1 MKVEIDSLFAA
12 DQTPLSKTFLLE
24 DGAIKPISYPH
35 VRSFHSI
42 RTKISGI
49 EGLAE
54 LVKAVGDKEGCLLK
68 GRLDKLLRAESRA
81 GHTNASDSTQWICLD
96 IDGLR
101 GVDTVQGFI
110 RLLPEVFRTTSHVIQ
125 YSSSMGIV
133 DKGLSA
139 HVFFLLQKPVPAM
152 VIKRWLVYQNLTI
165 PHLMARLALTRSRV
179 AMRYPL
185 DVTTCQNDKL
195 IYVAP
200 AIRTP
205 GVLDT
210 FEEERVQLVKKRY
223 VALKYDFEVAGH
235 INVEQRALEE
245 MDRIRENAGL
255 AKQSHETIKIG
266 RVEVLKDVTA
276 HVGVTGIKRERGFT
290 YLNLNG
296 GDSWGYYHP
305 DENPKIL
312 YNFKG
317 EPNLDIQA
325 VLPEY
330 YERCVNAGAELLER
344 ADDSGEH
351 NDAAVERGTDSVQP
365 DDGGGEGSGDS
376 VDDEHEPTTGD
387 WITLVGIEGH
397 SGGYFGVRYQP
408 STSTFS
414 YTSIAQRIQVKD
426 FCSEYGIPTPDRLN
440 RWRVGYDFQDFGYKI
455 NNDARFINLF
465 DPPTYLRLEQREPN
479 TKCEVP
485 ELIATILK
493 HVVGGG
499 SEAYQLFLN
508 WLACVVQYRRSIG
521 TAWLLSGTQGT
532 GKGLFFTHIM
542 MPILGRDYVS
552 RATLPMF
559 EKEFNS
565 FIEHSLLIFVDEI
578 RLKELKQAS
587 VALSNL
593 KQYITED
600 VLPVRKMRTDPFLVD
615 NHANFVFASN
625 HYDSMEID
633 PSDRRFLV
641 APRQEEPLSTVV
653 ELEGIDRRISEELE
667 GFAQYLCNRDADLQ
681 LARSMYHSSER
692 QRLKHLTRNASDEVA
707 DALRIGDIEFFIN
720 EAPSVDKPGEAAIQ
734 AKLQEPISYSKFL
747 RLVMEAP
754 DHVVNIPRDMLRM
767 VWWHMTGAWFQTPT
781 KFSKFIGRLGL
792 QITRVRVG
800 DSTMAGL
807 HKVQF
812 NVTDQARQEYIRW
825 LAKQK
830 EHLSP
835 VRTTS
840 TASTNPSPQNRNRVQ
855 RKIRTRPVRY
865 VHGAPREG

>member
-1 MKVEIDSLFAA
+1 MKVQIDSLFAA
-12 DQTPLSKTFLLE
+12 DKTSLSKKFLLDE
-24 DGAIKPISYPH
+24 GVIKPISYPH
-35 VRSFHSI
+35 VRSFNSV

-54 LVKAVGDKEGCLLK
+54 LVKAVGERGGCLLK
-68 GRLDKLLRAESRA
+68 GHLDKTLRTEPRA
-81 GHTNASDSTQWICLD
+81 GHTTTSDSTQWICLD

-101 GVDTVQGFI
+101 GVDTVRDFI

-139 HVFFLLQKPVPAM
+139 HVFYLLQKPVPAPM
-152 VIKRWLVYQNLTI
+152 LKRWLIYQNLTI

-200 AIRTP
+200 AIRNP
-205 GVLDT
+205 GIEDT
-210 FEEERVQLVKKRY
+210 FKEERVQLVKKRY
-223 VALKYDFEVAGH
+223 VALNYHFDEMAGMH
-235 INVEQRALEE
+235 VEGMALDQ
-245 MDRIRENAGL
+245 MNRIRENAGL
-255 AKQSHETIKIG
+255 EKQTHETRTIG
-266 RVEVLKDVTA
+266 KTEVLKNVETSIA
-276 HVGVTGIKRERGFT
+276 VTGVKRERGFT

-296 GDSWGYYHP
+296 GDSWGYYHG
-305 DENPKIL
+305 DDNPTIL
-312 YNFKG
+312 FNFKG
-317 EPNLDIQA
+317 EPNLDIKA

-330 YERCVNAGAELLER
+330 YEQCVNAGAELLER
-344 ADDSGEH
+344 DDDSGEH
-351 NDAAVERGTDSVQP
+351 PDAPAELCADTLQP
-365 DDGGGEGSGDS
+365 DDEGGAGSGES
-376 VDDEHEPTTGD
+376 AESES

-397 SGGYFGVRYQP
+397 SGGYFGLRYQP
-408 STSTFS
+408 STSAFI

-426 FCSEYGIPTPDRLN
+426 FCSEYGIPTPERLN
-440 RWRVGYDFQDFGYKI
+440 RWRVGYDFTDFSYKI
-455 NNDARFINLF
+455 DNEGRFINLF
-465 DPPTYLRLEQREPN
+465 DPPTYIRLERRDES
-479 TKCEVP
+479 TDCEVP
-485 ELIATILK
+485 ELIATILR
-493 HVVGGG
+493 HVVGGDA
-499 SEAYQLFLN
+499 EAYQLFLN
-508 WLACVVQYRRSIG
+508 WLACVVQHRRSIG

-552 RATLPMF
+552 RATLPVF
-559 EKEFNS
+559 EKEFNG
-565 FIEHSLLIFVDEI
+565 FMERSLLIFVDEI

-600 VLPVRKMRTDPFLVD
+600 VIPMRKMRTDPYMVD

-641 APRQEEPLSTVV
+641 APRQEAPLSTVV
-653 ELEGIDRRISEELE
+653 SLEGIDTRIRGELE
-667 GFAQYLCNRDADLQ
+667 GFAQYLCERDANME

-707 DALRIGDIEFFIN
+707 DALRAGDFEFFIN
-720 EAPSVDKPGEAAIQ
+720 EAPDVDKPGEAAIQ
-734 AKLQEPISYSKFL
+734 AKLPEPISYSKFL
-747 RLVMEAP
+747 KLVMETP
-754 DHVVNIPRDMLRM
+754 NHEVNIPRDMLRM
-767 VWWHMTGAWFQTPT
+767 VWWQITGAWFLTPT
-781 KFSKFIGRLGL
+781 KFSKFVGKMGL
-792 QITRVRVG
+792 QVKRIRIGEDLVQ
-800 DSTMAGL
+800 GL
-807 HKVQF
+807 HNVQF
-812 NVTDQARQEYIRW
+812 NVTDQSRQEYVRW

-835 VRTTS
+835 VQTTS
-840 TASTNPSPQNRNRVQ
+840 STSKSTEASS
-855 RKIRTRPVRY
+855 
-865 VHGAPREG
+865 E

>member
-1 MKVEIDSLFAA
+1 MKVQIDSLFAA
-12 DQTPLSKTFLLE
+12 DKTPLSKKFLLDE
-24 DGAIKPISYPH
+24 GVIKPISYPH
-35 VRSFHSI
+35 VRTFNSV

-49 EGLAE
+49 EGLAH
-54 LVKAVGDKEGCLLK
+54 LVSLVGQRKGCLLK
-68 GRLDKLLRAESRA
+68 GLLDGELRAQSRA
-81 GHTNASDSTQWICLD
+81 GHTLAGQSTQWICLD

-101 GVDTVQGFI
+101 GVDTVQDFI

-139 HVFFLLQKPVPAM
+139 HVFFLIQKPVPAP
-152 VIKRWLVYQNLTI
+152 VIKRWLMYQNLTI

-205 GVLDT
+205 GVIDT
-210 FEEERVQLVKKRY
+210 FKEERVQVVNKRY
-223 VALKYDFEVAGH
+223 VALKYSFEVADD
-235 INVEQRALEE
+235 INVEQLALDE
-245 MDRIRENAGL
+245 MNRIRENAGL
-255 AKQSHETIKIG
+255 EKQTHDTTKIG
-266 RVEVLKDVTA
+266 KVEVLKDVTS
-276 HVGVTGIKRERGFT
+276 HVAVTGVKRERGFT

-296 GDSWGYYHP
+296 GDSWGYYHG
-305 DENPKIL
+305 DDNPKIL

-317 EPNLDIQA
+317 EPNLDIQS

-330 YERCVNAGAELLER
+330 YEQCVNVGAELLE
-344 ADDSGEH
+344 H
-351 NDAAVERGTDSVQP
+351 V
-365 DDGGGEGSGDS
+365 DDGGEHSAVTVEHSTDALQQHDGEGEGSDENTQPDS
-376 VDDEHEPTTGD
+376 GVERVDRP
-387 WITLVGIEGH
+387 WITLVGIEDH

-408 STSTFS
+408 STSLFF

-426 FCSEYGIPTPDRLN
+426 YCSEFGIPTPDRLN
-440 RWRVGYDFQDFGYKI
+440 RWRVGYDFQDYSYKI
-455 NNDARFINLF
+455 NNDARFINLY
-465 DPPTYLRLEQREPN
+465 DPPTYVRNDSGVSESNP
-479 TKCEVP
+479 P
-485 ELIATILK
+485 ELISTVLR
-493 HVVGGG
+493 HVVGGDA
-499 SEAYQLFLN
+499 EAYELFLN
-508 WLACVVQYRRSIG
+508 WLACVVQFRKSIG

-565 FIEHSLLIFVDEI
+565 FLEHSLLIFVDEI

-641 APRQEEPLSTVV
+641 APRQEEPLSSVV
-653 ELEGIDRRISEELE
+653 SLEGIDTRIRGELE
-667 GFAQYLCNRDADLQ
+667 GFAQYLCGRTADIE

-707 DALRIGDIEFFIN
+707 DALRAGDFEFFLD
-720 EAPSVDKPGEAAIQ
+720 EAPNVDKPGEAAIQ
-734 AKLQEPISYSKFL
+734 AKLPEPISYSKFL
-747 RLVMEAP
+747 KLVMESP
-754 DHVVNIPRDMLRM
+754 DNEVNIPRDMLRM
-767 VWWHMTGAWFQTPT
+767 VWWHITGAWFLTPT
-781 KFSKFIGRLGL
+781 KFSKFVGKMGL
-792 QITRVRVG
+792 QMKKIRVG
-800 DSTMAGL
+800 ETTIAGL
-807 HKVQF
+807 HHVQF
-812 NVTDQARQEYIRW
+812 NVTDQSRQEYVRW
-825 LAKQK
+825 LARQK

-835 VRTTS
+835 VQTTS
-840 TASTNPSPQNRNRVQ
+840 SISKNTAPSS
-855 RKIRTRPVRY
+855 
-865 VHGAPREG
+865 E

>member
-1 MKVEIDSLFAA
+1 MKVQIDSLFAA
-12 DQTPLSKTFLLE
+12 DKTSLSKRFLLE
-24 DGAIKPISYPH
+24 EGVIKPVSYPH
-35 VRSFHSI
+35 VRTFNSV

-49 EGLAE
+49 EGLAH
-54 LVKAVGDKEGCLLK
+54 LVSLVGSRGGCLLK
-68 GRLDKLLRAESRA
+68 GHLDGELRAESRA
-81 GHTNASDSTQWICLD
+81 NHTDTDGETQWICLD

-101 GVDTVQGFI
+101 GVDTVRDFI

-139 HVFFLLQKPVPAM
+139 HVFYLLQKPVPAPM
-152 VIKRWLVYQNLTI
+152 LKRWLIYQNLTI

-185 DVTTCQNDKL
+185 DITTCQNDKL

-200 AIRTP
+200 AIRNP
-205 GVLDT
+205 GVRDT

-223 VALKYDFEVAGH
+223 VALKYDFDIGNEP
-235 INVEQRALEE
+235 VEAMMLGE
-245 MDRIRENAGL
+245 MNRIRENAGL
-255 AKQSHETIKIG
+255 ETQNHETRTIG
-266 RVEVLKDVTA
+266 KTEVLKDVTA
-276 HVGVTGIKRERGFT
+276 EIEVTGIKQERGFT

-296 GDSWGYYHP
+296 GDSWGYYHG
-305 DENPKIL
+305 DDNPTIL

-317 EPNLDIQA
+317 EPNLDIKA

-330 YERCVNAGAELLER
+330 YERCVQVGAGVLEHDDDTGVHESAAAER
-344 ADDSGEH
+344 SADP
-351 NDAAVERGTDSVQP
+351 VQP
-365 DDGGGEGSGDS
+365 DDGEGAGSGEDT
-376 VDDEHEPTTGD
+376 VPDTRVEGD

-408 STSTFS
+408 ASQTFS

-426 FCSEYGIPTPDRLN
+426 FCHEYGIPTPDRLN
-440 RWRVGYDFQDFGYKI
+440 RWRVGYDFQDFSYKI
-455 NNDARFINLF
+455 NNEARFINLF
-465 DPPTYLRLEQREPN
+465 DPPTYIRLGRKETTPD
-479 TKCEVP
+479 CHVP
-485 ELIATILK
+485 ELIAKILR
-493 HVVGGG
+493 HVVGGDG
-499 SEAYQLFLN
+499 QAYELFLN

-565 FIEHSLLIFVDEI
+565 FLEHSLLIFVDEI

-633 PSDRRFLV
+633 PSDRRFLI
-641 APRQEEPLSTVV
+641 APRQEEPLSSAVS
-653 ELEGIDRRISEELE
+653 LEGIDHRIRGELE
-667 GFAQYLCNRDADLQ
+667 GFAQYLCGREADLQ
-681 LARSMYHSSER
+681 LARSMYHSGER
-692 QRLKHLTRNASDEVA
+692 QRLKHLTRTTSDEVA
-707 DALRIGDIEFFIN
+707 DALRAGDFEYFID
-720 EAPSVDKPGEAAIQ
+720 EAPDIDKPGEAAIQ
-734 AKLQEPISYSKFL
+734 AKLPEPIAYSKFL
-747 RLVMEAP
+747 KLVMETP
-754 DHVVNIPRDMLRM
+754 NHEVNITRDMLRM
-767 VWWHMTGAWFQTPT
+767 VWWHITGAWFLTPT
-781 KFSKFIGRLGL
+781 KFSKFVGKMGL
-792 QITRVRVG
+792 NVKKIRVG
-800 DSTMAGL
+800 DTTVAGL
-807 HKVQF
+807 HNVRF
-812 NVTDQARQEYIRW
+812 NVTDQARQEYVRW

-835 VRTTS
+835 VQTTS
-840 TASTNPSPQNRNRVQ
+840 SISKSTEPQ
-855 RKIRTRPVRY
+855 KS
-865 VHGAPREG
+865 